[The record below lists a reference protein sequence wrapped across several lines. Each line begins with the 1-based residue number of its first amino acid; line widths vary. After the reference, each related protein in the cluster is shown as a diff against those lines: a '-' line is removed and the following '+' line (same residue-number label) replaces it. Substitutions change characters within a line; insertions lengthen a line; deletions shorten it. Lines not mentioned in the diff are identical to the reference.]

1 MAKTISDLYLKY
13 VNKVGQSLEND
24 RYFQYLFEIIAAG
37 DNELQQYN
45 RVYHKTVDEKWLVAI
60 EGALNSLN
68 KVVNNPRR
76 FITTDEEV
84 VPVALARKITADSVR
99 HLSQNTQF
107 LASAENGDVQ
117 PTRVLN
123 VTTRETYDLYENR
136 FVNTLIQHLVTFI
149 DKRTDLIFWATG
161 DETAHT
167 VTLNS
172 KIDDAYEEI
181 GYKLEM
187 TIKNRQ
193 SFAENDADNMEVFM
207 RIDRVRRLVM
217 ALKHSAFCELMT
229 GTSVVRSPI
238 QRTNLL
244 MKDPDYRNC
253 YKLWQFLE
261 SYEEVGYSI
270 ETIDTELEF
279 DEEYQNQLFVNL
291 ITNYTVFKSLLEDPR
306 ELDQV
311 VEKRRRSKK
320 PKFIKQIKE
329 EMVDSPD
336 IPDVEVRRVF
346 VEEVTQGQ
354 LDAEAK
360 LAEVTAERDEMKSGW
375 EDMEKREQSAIIRA
389 ENARAD
395 AEEAIQRAN
404 DADDM
409 RVKQLRRAMDAE
421 AARDIAIDDKN
432 NAVAAMQV
440 AIDDREEAMT
450 AIKAEKAQM
459 KATLSENAKIMKE
472 TKAGA
477 RLSIKEAKE
486 LAAKAAKDSREA
498 QKAQKEAEKAVAKS
512 LSDVEKAKAKEAEAV
527 NERKEAVKRAAA
539 DQRAKA
545 YAEKKR
551 DEALAARD
559 EALSANQGLIDQRK
573 AAQKKYRDAEA
584 QRKADEKRIR
594 ELEQLLKETEFRAE
608 KAEKEA
614 IENRKLL
621 DEETALYIE
630 AERRANDNTLGGILQ
645 NTFGRR
651 KENE

>member
-1 MAKTISDLYLKY
+1 MANTLNDLYLKY
-13 VNKVGQSLEND
+13 VNKVGKSLEND
-24 RYFQYLFEIIAAG
+24 RYFRYLFEITAAG
-37 DNELQQYN
+37 DTELQQYN
-45 RVYHKTVDEKWLVAI
+45 RVYHKTVDERWLEAI

-107 LASAENGDVQ
+107 LASAEGGDVQ

-136 FVNTLIQHLVTFI
+136 FIYTLIQHLVTFI

-167 VTLNS
+167 ITLNS

-217 ALKHSAFCELMT
+217 ALKHSAFCEIMT

-238 QRTNLL
+238 HRTNLL

-270 ETIDTELEF
+270 ETIDSELEF
-279 DEEYQNQLFVNL
+279 DEEYMNQLYINL
-291 ITNYTVFKSLLEDPR
+291 IANYTVFKSLLEDPR
-306 ELDQV
+306 ELEQV
-311 VEKRRRSKK
+311 VEKHRRSRK
-320 PKFIKQIKE
+320 PRFLKQIKE

-360 LAEVTAERDEMKSGW
+360 LAEVSAERDELRAGW
-375 EDMEKREQSAIIRA
+375 DEMERKVEQARTRVQQ
-389 ENARAD
+389 ARAD
-395 AEEAIQRAN
+395 ADEAIQRAN

-421 AARDIAIDDKN
+421 AERDIARDEKN
-432 NAVAAMQV
+432 SAVAAMQS
-440 AIDDREEAMT
+440 AIEDREEALAAVKT
-450 AIKAEKAQM
+450 ERAQM
-459 KATLSENAKIMKE
+459 KATLAENAKLVKE

-477 RLSIKEAKE
+477 RASAKEARE
-486 LAAKAAKDSREA
+486 LAAQAGKDAKAA
-498 QKAQKEAEKAVAKS
+498 QKAQKEAEKAIAKS
-512 LSDVEKAKAKEAEAV
+512 AADTEKSKEKELLAV
-527 NERKEAVKRAAA
+527 SERREAVKRAAA

-551 DEALAARD
+551 DEAIAARD
-559 EALSANQGLIDQRK
+559 EAVAANQGLIDQRK
-573 AAQKKYRDAEA
+573 AAQKKFREA
-584 QRKADEKRIR
+584 DSARKADEKRIK
-594 ELEQLLKETEFRAE
+594 ELEKLLADMEKRAV
-608 KAEKEA
+608 KAENEA
-614 IENRKLL
+614 ADTRRQL